1 MRVQLVAR
9 SAAQWVAAACLAL
22 TPMSQHAAAQSGDRP
37 GEKQQ
42 PPPVEAPPAPA
53 LSPEAALKT
62 LHVAPGFRVEI
73 VASDPLLFDP
83 VAISIGPD
91 GRMWVVEMRAYMP
104 NVEGIGEDAPIG
116 TIAVLEDTNSD
127 GRMDKRTEFAQGLVL
142 PRALALVADGVLVA
156 EPPNL
161 WFMRDTNGDGKADDK
176 QVVANDY
183 GNPSNPEHSA
193 NGLLWGLDNWIYS
206 ANHTTR
212 FRYVRGQ
219 DQAGASVRR
228 WQREPTIFRGQ
239 WGIAQNDFGQLYF
252 NNNSVALYTDA
263 LPAEYLLRNRNLPS
277 PRGANV
283 QLAGAN
289 EISVWP
295 ARVTTGVN
303 RGYRILREDG
313 TLPVL
318 TAASGPAIY
327 RGSLFPTSFHGD
339 AFICEPAGNLV
350 KRLVIEERDGVPRV
364 RNAYEKTE
372 FLASTDERFRPVNL
386 YNGPDGSLYVVDMY
400 RGVIQHRIF
409 LTTYLRNQIKQ
420 RGLETPLG
428 MGRVYRIVPEHA
440 KRSSPPRLATAN
452 PKQLVAAL
460 NHADAW
466 VRETAQRLL
475 VERVDTSIAPV
486 LRRLA
491 TLAPGAA
498 TRVHAL
504 WTLDGIDSLDW
515 PTVATA
521 LRDAEPRVA
530 TAAVRTSQRFL
541 ASHPERTIAAM
552 LERARWNEPAVVRQ
566 VALSLGTAPA
576 SYADPALQEIALH
589 NGADTYVADAIVSS
603 IAGREP
609 SFISTLMSAESF
621 ASIANA
627 SPVLAVAV
635 ASVLQS
641 ADPEQTQTLLD
652 RLTQPTTAAWIKKA
666 LLDGVDRLI
675 PRTDDGARRMAF
687 VGAEPR
693 ALIAYAA
700 SDASDASRAAE
711 LLEFVRWRGANVD
724 SKALQAKLT
733 PEQRALYEKGR
744 SAFAICAA
752 CHQDE
757 GQGMKGLAPA
767 LAGSPWVNGSPDAL
781 IRIVLNGKVDQLAM
795 PGLASLD
802 DATIASILT
811 YVRGSWGND
820 AAPITPQTVQS
831 IRSLVSHREEP
842 WSEEELQ
849 PMR

>member
-1 MRVQLVAR
+1 MRTKVA
-9 SAAQWVAAACLAL
+9 VPIAAACLAL
-22 TPMSQHAAAQSGDRP
+22 TALAQDAAAQSGDRP

-42 PPPVEAPPAPA
+42 PPPIKAPPAPA
-53 LSPEAALKT
+53 LNPEDALKT
-62 LHVAPGFRVEI
+62 LRLAPGFRAEI

-104 NVEGIGEDAPIG
+104 NADGVGEDAPIG
-116 TIAVLEDTNSD
+116 TIAVLEDTNGD
-127 GRMDKRTEFAQGLVL
+127 GRMDKRTEFAGGLVL

-176 QVVANDY
+176 QLVANDY

-193 NGLLWGLDNWIYS
+193 NGLLCGMDNWIYN

-212 FRYVRGQ
+212 FRYQRGA
-219 DQAGASVRR
+219 AGAKAPS

-239 WGIAQNDFGQLYF
+239 WGIAQDDFGQLYF

-263 LPAEYLLRNRNLPS
+263 LPAEYLLRNRNLPN
-277 PRGANV
+277 PRGSNIQMAR
-283 QLAGAN
+283 AD

-295 ARVTTGVN
+295 ARVTPGVN

-327 RGSLFPTSFHGD
+327 RGSLFPDSFYGD

-364 RNAYEKTE
+364 RNAYETSE

-400 RGVIQHRIF
+400 RGIIQHRIF
-409 LTTYLRNQIKQ
+409 LTTYLRNQIKE
-420 RGLETPLG
+420 RGLEAPLG
-428 MGRVYRIVPEHA
+428 MGRVYRIVPENA
-440 KRSSPPRLATAN
+440 KLSSPPRLASAS
-452 PKQLVAAL
+452 PAQLVEAL
-460 NHADAW
+460 NHAEPW

-475 VERVDTSIAPV
+475 VERSDASAAPALRKIA
-486 LRRLA
+486 
-491 TLAPGAA
+491 TTAPRAVA
-498 TRVHAL
+498 RAHAL
-504 WTLDGIDSLDW
+504 WTLDGTDSLDW
-515 PTVATA
+515 PTAAAA

-530 TAAVRTSQRFL
+530 VTGVRVSQRFI
-541 ASHPERTIAAM
+541 ATHPERTISAM
-552 LERARWNEPAVVRQ
+552 LERARWNETVVVRQ
-566 VALSLGTAPA
+566 VALSVGAAPA
-576 SYADPALQEIALH
+576 KYADAALREIALR
-589 NGADTYVADAIVSS
+589 NGAQSYMADAIVSS
-603 IAGREP
+603 IAGRES
-609 SFISTLMSAESF
+609 SFISALIAAEPSDT
-621 ASIANA
+621 AVNNA
-627 SPVLAVAV
+627 SAVLAVA
-635 ASVLQS
+635 AATVLQS
-641 ADPEQTQTLLD
+641 GDPEKTTPLLD
-652 RLTQPTTAAWIKKA
+652 RLTQPKTPAWIKTA

-687 VGAEPR
+687 IGAEPR
-693 ALIAYAA
+693 ALIAYAGSGA
-700 SDASDASRAAE
+700 SDSARATE
-711 LLEFVRWRGANVD
+711 LLKFVRWRGAAVD
-724 SKALQAKLT
+724 SAAWLAKMT
-733 PEQRALYEKGR
+733 PEQRALYDKGR
-744 SAFAICAA
+744 SAFAVCAA

-767 LAGSPWVNGSPDAL
+767 LAGSSWVNASPQAL

-795 PGLASLD
+795 PSLATLD

-811 YVRGSWGND
+811 YVRSSWGNE
-820 AAPITPQTVQS
+820 ASPITPQTVES
-831 IRSLVSHREEP
+831 VRSLVSHRDEP

-849 PMR
+849 PLR